1 MPRRN
6 SELLIQSASRL
17 FGAGAGTEIRLKLEG
32 HSRALGVQEARGPFS
47 GECRV
52 VRGDGEL
59 VAVGTVNLQ
68 VSVPC
73 RRCVEPVVDRKA
85 TSFDGRFVR
94 FGSPKAD
101 AEMGEYDPEVFV
113 LDQNGSIDLTELLRE
128 TVIASISPNV
138 ICQPDCAGLCPV
150 CGSNLNVG
158 DCGCEEYDV
167 DPRWAPLKQLME
179 ESLAQSEIDGD

>member
-1 MPRRN
+1 MSRRN
-6 SELLIQSASRL
+6 SELLIRSAARL
-17 FGAGAGTEIRLKLEG
+17 FGAGAGTEMRLKLAG
-32 HSRALGVQEARGPFS
+32 HSRALGVQEARGRFS

-52 VRGDGEL
+52 IRGDGEL
-59 VAVGTVNLQ
+59 VAVGKVDLE

-73 RRCVEPVVDRKA
+73 RRCVEPVIDRKA
-85 TSFDGRFVR
+85 TSFDGRFVT

-101 AEMGEYDPEVFV
+101 AEMGEYDPDVFT
-113 LDQNGSIDLTELLRE
+113 LDQDGSIDLTELLRE

-138 ICQPDCAGLCPV
+138 ICQPDCAGLCAV

-179 ESLAQSEIDGD
+179 ESLAQSELDGD